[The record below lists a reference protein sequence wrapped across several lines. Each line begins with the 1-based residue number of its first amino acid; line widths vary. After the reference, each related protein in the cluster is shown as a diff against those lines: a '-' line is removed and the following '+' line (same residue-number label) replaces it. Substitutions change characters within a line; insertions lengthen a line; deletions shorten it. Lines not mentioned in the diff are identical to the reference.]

1 MVKKTVLLFLF
12 FQSIMLSENS
22 EKENTAMLKRIVAF
36 LLSMYL
42 IVPVASADTD
52 KEIVFHGIPWG
63 ISVNELVDQ
72 LRERNIPSGNIND
85 DYDMRFWGSQ
95 FLSIT
100 EDHFD
105 STGYKISIYDY
116 DDKIKIAGHPV
127 LNIDLYAHYGMIDG
141 EISLDAD
148 DSQFH
153 FCTIMF
159 AAGDEM
165 IVGVYNDLLSKLNA
179 LYGNSTESTFKV
191 GSSNYTASTWY
202 GANNTAV
209 NLYRYISDNQKYQSV
224 NLCYGKTDSE
234 QTLREVRRLVIE
246 HKLQSVADDST
257 GL

>member
-1 MVKKTVLLFLF
+1 MF
-12 FQSIMLSENS
+12 
-22 EKENTAMLKRIVAF
+22 KRIVVF
-36 LLSMYL
+36 LLSMLL
-42 IVPVASADTD
+42 IIPVASADTN

-63 ISVNELVDQ
+63 TSVDELVDQ
-72 LRERNIPSGNIND
+72 LRERNIPSGSIYDN
-85 DYDMRFWGSQ
+85 YDMRYWGSQ

-105 STGYKISIYDY
+105 STGYMISIYDY

-127 LNIDLYAHYGMIDG
+127 LNINLYAHYGMVDDK
-141 EISLDAD
+141 ISLDAD
-148 DSQFH
+148 DSNYH

-165 IVGVYNDLLSKLNA
+165 VVGVYNDLLVKLNT
-179 LYGNSTESTFKV
+179 LYGSSTESTFKV
-191 GSSNYTASTWY
+191 GSSKYTASTWY

-209 NLYRYISDNQKYQSV
+209 NLYRYISDDQKYQSV
-224 NLCYGKTDSE
+224 NLCYGKTDGE

-246 HKLQSVADDST
+246 HELQSVADDST